1 MAGRIRSTSS
11 EEPRRAAPSPLTS
24 QGCFFQAD
32 YTLKFCGLGKHELA
46 PAPVSPIT
54 ATRRPGPWGGLRE
67 RRAFSAH
74 WAHLGFCSLVAAS
87 PSAHL
92 KQGRVNPPG
101 ATAGWTIL
109 SVGGH
114 EAHTLQGSRRAPAG
128 RAPRGAHPSNGPQV
142 GFTFPL
148 SLPTLKPTTQDVSQN
163 KHPRACPRLRL
174 CFGRDRLDN
183 QALPSVTGTAQ
194 QAVRDTGTRNAQ
206 SPAHCCGMS
215 CPQHQ
220 RLLPCVVLAEEV
232 GENLP

>member
-74 WAHLGFCSLVAAS
+74 WARLGFCSLVAAS

-92 KQGRVNPPG
+92 KRGRVNPPG

-128 RAPRGAHPSNGPQV
+128 RAPRGPTPATAPRWASPSRFLCPPSSLLLRMSRKINTLAHAPASGSALGGTGSTIRLCPV
-142 GFTFPL
+142 SLAPL
-148 SLPTLKPTTQDVSQN
+148 SRP
-163 KHPRACPRLRL
+163 
-174 CFGRDRLDN
+174 
-183 QALPSVTGTAQ
+183 
-194 QAVRDTGTRNAQ
+194 
-206 SPAHCCGMS
+206 
-215 CPQHQ
+215 
-220 RLLPCVVLAEEV
+220 
-232 GENLP
+232 